1 MKEKTNVVKKVK
13 KPWSTKAAMEQVY
26 EMKLWGDDSI
36 SNFYS
41 GGGSHNPEIVDPYI
55 AVLKSFLT
63 SFEVPLIVCDLGYGD
78 FNIGKELV
86 LYSKKYIAVDIV
98 KELIDFNKEK
108 FTSKNL
114 EFQCLDIAV
123 DNLPKGDCIIIRQV
137 LQHVSNK
144 EVQSILSKL
153 ADFKYLILTEH
164 LPDGD
169 FEPNKDIIS
178 GQGIRLK
185 KQSGINLLAPPFDFK
200 IKEEEQLLS
209 INLNDQKGVIVT
221 TLYTI
226 FD

>member
-153 ADFKYLILTEH
+153 ADFKYLILN
-164 LPDGD
+164 P
-169 FEPNKDIIS
+169 
-178 GQGIRLK
+178 
-185 KQSGINLLAPPFDFK
+185 LL
-200 IKEEEQLLS
+200 
-209 INLNDQKGVIVT
+209 
-221 TLYTI
+221 
-226 FD
+226 